1 MPKRKKNK
9 SNGSKKAPPSNSS
22 STNVEH
28 NTNTYDITN
37 VSVHSND
44 EDFLDNIEE
53 TMNKRRKHVKNF
65 YNDSANVPGSFD
77 SDGNMLADC
86 VEVPISLPKKTKSSI
101 KTNQLQVGQS
111 NSTVINDFSSTLRT
125 TTTSSHLDV
134 VSSSNNN
141 IKLNRGANKSLS
153 TRENYPSDK
162 HSFDT
167 SSNSLVVDNE
177 HDRSS
182 NIRLLSTQ
190 ESFDSREDTA
200 PTTMKHATPRVA
212 NAAMNHQPSY
222 SSDNVSS
229 EANVNKK
236 KTQYISKSSI
246 TISTPVPGDNH
257 IRDNFSQNKKSFD
270 VNRSIIRL
278 PDRNSQTRENR
289 PSTSTP
295 VQLRA
300 IDVQCSIEYRELEK
314 KNKELKTQVANLKVA
329 LKILGRQLNKMKTTH
344 MLKPRPAFWNELT
357 VFMDSYSELFKG
369 DGRTIAEIGA
379 ELGLNQAMIQHV
391 QQDAEKPD
399 KVAMNIWRTLCPT
412 QADRVYVES
421 IKCVPATTLQ
431 NIY

>member
-222 SSDNVSS
+222 SS
-229 EANVNKK
+229 
-236 KTQYISKSSI
+236 
-246 TISTPVPGDNH
+246 
-257 IRDNFSQNKKSFD
+257 FD

-344 MLKPRPAFWNELT
+344 MCK
-357 VFMDSYSELFKG
+357 
-369 DGRTIAEIGA
+369 
-379 ELGLNQAMIQHV
+379 
-391 QQDAEKPD
+391 
-399 KVAMNIWRTLCPT
+399 
-412 QADRVYVES
+412 
-421 IKCVPATTLQ
+421 
-431 NIY
+431 

>member
-222 SSDNVSS
+222 SS
-229 EANVNKK
+229 
-236 KTQYISKSSI
+236 
-246 TISTPVPGDNH
+246 
-257 IRDNFSQNKKSFD
+257 FD